1 MIQGFNDL
9 DESFLRKLLED
20 DEEQPICIQRGEVTK
35 STSRGWLTWLAMKLN
50 LATKDELMNE
60 AEAREKLAADYAA
73 NKAAVAGALGAL
85 KTQITELKTQL
96 AENPNSTEA
105 LLALATQIE
114 QDTADL
120 QASQSPTNP
129 PVDNPTISEVD

>member
-1 MIQGFNDL
+1 VIQGFNSLSEGDI
-9 DESFLRKLLED
+9 RKLFED
-20 DEEQPICIQRGEVTK
+20 DEEQPICIHGGEVTESK
-35 STSRGWLTWLAMKLN
+35 SGGWLSWLAKKLN

-60 AEAREKLAADYAA
+60 TEAREKLAADYAA

-120 QASQSPTNP
+120 QASQTPLP
-129 PVDNPTISEVD
+129 PVDNPTTVEGD